1 MRWGDDRF
9 TKSEQKWLDR
19 IVEDICLLHTHQAI
33 FHEVRALLSHAPQ
46 SGPHTNEFGAFVHD
60 AYVALIVSDIRR
72 QGSRE
77 PSTLS
82 LARLLEE
89 ISAAPTVLSRARFV
103 ALHTDKERGAAAWK
117 TLIAAHFAGRGSE
130 HVDPYMVKQDLE
142 ALKEE
147 VRKVEAY
154 AERYFGRRAQSRD
167 HLEERLAH
175 QELDDSGAWLF
186 AVMQKYYV
194 LFRATALTPPR
205 LASDWKAMFRGS
217 E

>member
-1 MRWGDDRF
+1 MRWEDDRF
-9 TKSEQKWLDR
+9 TKWEQKWLDR
-19 IVEDICLLHTHQAI
+19 IVADICLLHTHQAI

-82 LARLLEE
+82 LARLLDE

-103 ALHTDKERGAAAWK
+103 ARHTDKECGSAAWR
-117 TLIAAHFAGRGSE
+117 TLIATHFAGRGSE
-130 HVDPYMVKQDLE
+130 HVDPYLVKQDLE

-154 AERYFGRRAQSRD
+154 AERYFGRAQRRD
-167 HLEERLAH
+167 DLEARLAH
-175 QELDDSGAWLF
+175 QELDDRGAWLF
-186 AVMQKYYV
+186 TLMQKYYV
-194 LFRATALTPPR
+194 LFRATALTPPC
-205 LASDWKAMFRGS
+205 LASGWKALFRGS